1 MQQKSKEEII
11 NILLNNEHGS
21 LESDGTVSKAGMIFR
36 NQYPDIA
43 DKITSQYRSQPTS
56 EEYKLETGD
65 GYGTTY
71 GASQPPA
78 SGGYSLEDMKN
89 AYDSGVT
96 EGSNQSGSFEWGIRR
111 KDIEF
116 KEWLA
121 SEYPT
126 QS

>member
-11 NILLNNEHGS
+11 
-21 LESDGTVSKAGMIFR
+21 KQRYPFY
-36 NQYPDIA
+36 NQDIA
-43 DKITSQYRSQPTS
+43 MKDVELNGEQVMELMESY
-56 EEYKLETGD
+56 
-65 GYGTTY
+65 
-71 GASQPPA
+71 ASQFKA

-126 QS
+126 QSETK

>member
-1 MQQKSKEEII
+1 MQQNAKQF
-11 NILLNNEHGS
+11 
-21 LESDGTVSKAGMIFR
+21 LESKGLKDTLYNVEDDNDTWIKGGLSKLLDE
-36 NQYPDIA
+36 YH
-43 DKITSQYRSQPTS
+43 SQTTS

-71 GASQPPA
+71 AASQPPHGTA

-89 AYDSGVT
+89 AYDSGVN
-96 EGSNQSGSFEWGIRR
+96 EGSRQSGFFEWGIRR
-111 KDIEF
+111 KYIEF